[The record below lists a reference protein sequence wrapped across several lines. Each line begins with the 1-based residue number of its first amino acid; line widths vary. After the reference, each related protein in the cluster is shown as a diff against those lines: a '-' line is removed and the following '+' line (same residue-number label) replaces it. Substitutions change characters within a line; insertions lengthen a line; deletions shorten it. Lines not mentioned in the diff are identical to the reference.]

1 MEILLPPPKLIVH
14 PLLLAVTVWAGVG
27 VLYSLHYSLILIY
40 GNHELLYTL
49 SLILLPYVT
58 VSLIVFVGKVFF
70 GRARKATPGYSESRM
85 ARFEGRLTAAFR
97 IWAALAVLE
106 TIVTGGLPLFW
117 IFLASSKGYADYG
130 IPSIHGFVNSILLAT
145 ATASFALY
153 LQTYDRRHLGYSL
166 FAIGWSI
173 LILSRS
179 MALVLLLQYAV
190 LFLRLRTIG
199 FVTLCK
205 LGMGLVGFL
214 FLFGIAGDFRQSN
227 TGQLFT
233 ALARPSPDYPEWMP
247 ATVLWSY
254 TYTST
259 PINNLIYT
267 MESVKPEDNW
277 VFPNTASELFPPV
290 LRNVIYSGKTAQT
303 SQGQLVVQNFNA
315 STAFVG
321 PWQDFGV
328 FGIILLSSMSAVLG
342 RFFWS
347 KRNFQGVLIFAVM
360 TQCLILTLFFNNYLA
375 LPVLFQNMWFI
386 VFLMPEIKL
395 TATPV
400 LARPST

>member
-1 MEILLPPPKLIVH
+1 MAILLPPPKLIVH
-14 PLLLAVTVWAGVG
+14 PLLMAVTVWAGVG
-27 VLYSLHYSLILIY
+27 VLYSLHFSLILIY
-40 GNHELLYTL
+40 GDPELLYTL

-58 VSLIVFVGKVFF
+58 VSLIVFVGKIFF
-70 GRARKATPGYSESRM
+70 GRARKPPLSYSESHM

-97 IWAALAVLE
+97 IWAGLAVFE
-106 TIVTGGLPLFW
+106 TIATGGLPLFW
-117 IFLASSKGYADYG
+117 IFLAPSKGYADYG

-153 LQTYDRRHLGYSL
+153 LQTYNKRHLRYSL

-173 LILSRS
+173 LILSRGV
-179 MALVLLLQYAV
+179 ALVLLLQYAA

-199 FVTLCK
+199 VVTLGK
-205 LGMGLVGFL
+205 LGIGLVGFL

-227 TGQLFT
+227 TGEIFT
-233 ALARPSPDYPEWMP
+233 ALAQPSADYPEWMP

-254 TYTST
+254 IYTST

-277 VFPNTASELFPPV
+277 LFPNTASELFPTV
-290 LRNVIYSGKTAQT
+290 LRKVIYSGKTAQT
-303 SQGQLVVQNFNA
+303 SQGQLVVKTLTA

-321 PWQDFGV
+321 PWQDFGA
-328 FGIILLSSMSAVLG
+328 FGIILMSSMSAILG

-347 KRNFQGVLIFAVM
+347 QRNFQGVLIFAVM

-375 LPVLFQNMWFI
+375 LPVLFQNIWFI
-386 VFLMPEIKL
+386 VFLMPEFKL
-395 TATPV
+395 IATPV
-400 LARPST
+400 LTSPST